1 MNNKAHK
8 RVEKHICRN
17 KRVSMDQLAAKAEE
31 VAAQGKQGNIYK
43 ITKQVRGKFI
53 GNTEGKGKHRKLL
66 TTEKEHEEIMT
77 ITLQNSCYAQKL

>member
-1 MNNKAHK
+1 
-8 RVEKHICRN
+8 
-17 KRVSMDQLAAKAEE
+17 MDQLAAKAEE

-43 ITKQVRGKFI
+43 ITKQVRGKFR
-53 GNTEGKGKHRKLL
+53 GNTEGKGKRKKLL